1 MTEFR
6 SARTVLRTIDLG
18 PTELTQHHLIGEGDF
33 AVQHVTL
40 HGTHRVSTVPLL
52 ADAPVTGRSV
62 AWTFIHIW
70 RVADGMLVAH
80 WASRDDTGL
89 LGQLRPS

>member
-18 PTELTQHHLIGEGDF
+18 PTELTQHHLISEGDF

-40 HGTHRVSTVPLL
+40 HGLIGINGAAARRRAGHRSIGSLDVHPHL
-52 ADAPVTGRSV
+52 ACRRRDARR
-62 AWTFIHIW
+62 A
-70 RVADGMLVAH
+70 L
-80 WASRDDTGL
+80 GL
-89 LGQLRPS
+89 S